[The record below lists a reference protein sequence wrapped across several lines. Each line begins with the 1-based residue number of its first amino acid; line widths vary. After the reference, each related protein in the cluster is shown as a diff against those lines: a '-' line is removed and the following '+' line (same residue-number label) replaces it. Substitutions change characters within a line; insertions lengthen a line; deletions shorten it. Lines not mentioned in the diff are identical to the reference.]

1 MSHGDDIHVLPVRY
15 YVSNFLALMVLLVIT
30 VWVSFY
36 HFGDTINVAIML
48 SIAILKMTL
57 VVLIFM
63 HVWWSSR
70 LVQVFAAAGFL
81 WLIIMF
87 VLTFSDYIGRDGA
100 TAIGVKRTTDAIFVM
115 PDDAAHAAEAAH
127 GHEAEAEAAH

>member
-15 YVSNFLALMVLLVIT
+15 YVMNFVSLMVLLMIT

-63 HVWWSSR
+63 HVWWSSK
-70 LVQVFAAAGFL
+70 LVQVFAASGFL

-87 VLTFSDYIGRDGA
+87 VLTFSDYISRDGA
-100 TAIGVKRTTDAIFVM
+100 TAIGVNRTTDAIFVM
-115 PDDAAHAAEAAH
+115 PEDKARAAEAAH
-127 GHEAEAEAAH
+127 SHEDDGAH

>member
-15 YVSNFLALMVLLVIT
+15 YVMNFVSLMVLLMIT

-63 HVWWSSR
+63 HVWWSSK
-70 LVQVFAAAGFL
+70 LVQVFAASGFL

-87 VLTFSDYIGRDGA
+87 VLTFSDYISRDGA
-100 TAIGVKRTTDAIFVM
+100 TAIGVNRTTDAIFVM
-115 PDDAAHAAEAAH
+115 PEDEARAAEAAH
-127 GHEAEAEAAH
+127 SHEGDTAAE